1 MPFSSKIIC
10 IFFWHVLTR
19 VCWYLYF
26 SSNTDLGSS
35 QILTKRQ
42 WYLCNTRTT
51 KNQQISVCKT
61 MLVSVFPIA
70 WRQKWFHRKLHN
82 ICTGK
87 ESAIRRIHLCLWWC
101 IYDQATS
108 VLLDIQQWSTV
119 SSLSWSVEQT
129 TWRRVFPL
137 FLLLCFILFQLHH
150 LTPQAGLPHLCNW
163 NLSSHQL
170 DILWQS

>member
-1 MPFSSKIIC
+1 M
-10 IFFWHVLTR
+10 
-19 VCWYLYF
+19 CWYLYF

-51 KNQQISVCKT
+51 KNQQISICKT

-70 WRQKWFHRKLHN
+70 RRQKCFHRKLHN

-108 VLLDIQQWSTV
+108 VLLYIQQWSTV
-119 SSLSWSVEQT
+119 SSFCFSCITWLLKLLSLIYAIGICYCIRVGYFVAKSEQMPDRESDMLIEVR
-129 TWRRVFPL
+129 W
-137 FLLLCFILFQLHH
+137 LLI
-150 LTPQAGLPHLCNW
+150 
-163 NLSSHQL
+163 
-170 DILWQS
+170 